1 MKKNKLSSLADKPYL
16 VWSILFI
23 IAPLLMVAYYALT
36 DKSGAFSLASV
47 EQIPTYIT
55 TILLSVLYGV
65 AATAI
70 CLVLGFPFAYIFS
83 KAPQKYKNI
92 VVLLVMLPMWM
103 NFLIRTYSW
112 MTILGDSGVINTI
125 LNVLGLKQLKLINN
139 GAAVILGMVY
149 NFLPYMILP
158 IFSVLTKLDNSLIEA
173 AQDLGS
179 NKFEVIKNVII
190 PLSKPG
196 ILSGI
201 TMVFVPCVSTFY
213 ITQKLG
219 GGQVVLIGDVIE
231 TQFQSA
237 NNYNLGAALSFVL
250 MILIF
255 ICLGVMNYFGAP
267 IAVMMLFSL
276 NSTSSTYIFSGFSTH
291 WYNEMFKDT
300 VAVQALKNTV
310 LLAVCTALVSTVL
323 GVLAAVGLFNSKS
336 KLYKSAMMT
345 TTNIPMM
352 NPEIVTGIA
361 MMLLFVFAG
370 SLVNKSDILGF
381 WTLLIAHVTFAL
393 PYVILNVI
401 PKLKQFDMHVYEA
414 ALDLG
419 CKPIKA
425 FFKVVM
431 PEILS
436 GIITGCVMSFTLS
449 LDDFIISYFTNG
461 PSFQTLPIYIFSM
474 TKKRV
479 KPDMYALSTLMFISI
494 LVLLVLMN
502 IAQSKAEKKGKREA
516 K

>member
-1 MKKNKLSSLADKPYL
+1 
-16 VWSILFI
+16 
-23 IAPLLMVAYYALT
+23 
-36 DKSGAFSLASV
+36 
-47 EQIPTYIT
+47 
-55 TILLSVLYGV
+55 
-65 AATAI
+65 
-70 CLVLGFPFAYIFS
+70 
-83 KAPQKYKNI
+83 
-92 VVLLVMLPMWM
+92 
-103 NFLIRTYSW
+103 
-112 MTILGDSGVINTI
+112 
-125 LNVLGLKQLKLINN
+125 
-139 GAAVILGMVY
+139 
-149 NFLPYMILP
+149 
-158 IFSVLTKLDNSLIEA
+158 
-173 AQDLGS
+173 
-179 NKFEVIKNVII
+179 
-190 PLSKPG
+190 
-196 ILSGI
+196 
-201 TMVFVPCVSTFY
+201 
-213 ITQKLG
+213 
-219 GGQVVLIGDVIE
+219 
-231 TQFQSA
+231 
-237 NNYNLGAALSFVL
+237 
-250 MILIF
+250 
-255 ICLGVMNYFGAP
+255 
-267 IAVMMLFSL
+267 
-276 NSTSSTYIFSGFSTH
+276 
-291 WYNEMFKDT
+291 MFKDT

-401 PKLKQFDMHVYEA
+401 PKLKQFDMH
-414 ALDLG
+414 
-419 CKPIKA
+419 
-425 FFKVVM
+425 
-431 PEILS
+431 
-436 GIITGCVMSFTLS
+436 
-449 LDDFIISYFTNG
+449 DFIISYFTNG